1 MKKLFFLLIV
11 FPLLFSCG
19 DATGEEKSIVVV
31 NGKNVSTI
39 TIGNLEVMTEDLGKM
54 NYEDATK
61 ACIDLGDGW
70 RLPTKEELNILYENK
85 SKIGGFTDKSYLSS
99 TESGEDGVWKQVFID
114 GHQGDG
120 PKSPSS
126 FIRVV
131 RTVALEVKNDD
142 NLKNEDLSNRY
153 SESETTGGKYGRP
166 LLLKANNK
174 TVNGIVFY
182 TNAIGYYYEDN
193 YKNGVLHGLCQVW
206 DEKDGRL
213 LESNNFKEG
222 KNHGICIQYWN
233 FDIDFQK
240 KSVKTYNEGKLVESE
255 CYDAN
260 GNRENCK
267 ELQVYE
273 L

>member
-1 MKKLFFLLIV
+1 MKKVSLIISAV
-11 FPLLFSCG
+11 VIASMMLSSCG
-19 DATGEEKSIVVV
+19 GDSSKKEGASNKKTSNELKENSSDGEVI
-31 NGKNVSTI
+31 
-39 TIGNLEVMTEDLGKM
+39 
-54 NYEDATK
+54 
-61 ACIDLGDGW
+61 
-70 RLPTKEELNILYENK
+70 
-85 SKIGGFTDKSYLSS
+85 
-99 TESGEDGVWKQVFID
+99 
-114 GHQGDG
+114 
-120 PKSPSS
+120 
-126 FIRVV
+126 
-131 RTVALEVKNDD
+131 NDD
-142 NLKNEDLSNRY
+142 NLKNEDVSNRY
-153 SESETTGGKYGRP
+153 SESETTGGKFGQP
-166 LLLKANNK
+166 LLLKSNNK

-255 CYDAN
+255 CYDTN

-267 ELQVYE
+267 ELQVYG